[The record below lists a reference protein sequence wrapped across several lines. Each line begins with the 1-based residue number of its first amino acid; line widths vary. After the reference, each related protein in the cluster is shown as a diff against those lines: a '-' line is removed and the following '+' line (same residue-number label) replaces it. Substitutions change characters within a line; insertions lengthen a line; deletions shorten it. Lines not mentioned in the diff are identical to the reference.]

1 MYLKAT
7 LLAPV
12 ALAAACG
19 ANNIARDVE
28 PCAQITNMVSSASQA
43 QSSTSVSHELAYQ
56 CLMSMP
62 FDSDR
67 AIVFLTQVRKMLEF
81 QSTIDILKNPPSGYD
96 MPAVDLLG
104 GIDHI
109 LENVNNNS
117 YSSQFEMDLDVSDLI
132 NSAHD
137 GHLVFQLCSQSIFK
151 FQIDLPLVSISSDGL
166 SLPEVYT
173 LSDAK
178 AQKSGS
184 KDVSSI
190 ESITGTAVAEYLES
204 YALSQSLQDRD
215 AQYNR
220 LFPALARM
228 YTNTPTSQD
237 GIWASNRAW
246 TEGSELT
253 IKYSNGTSQTVQKT
267 ATPMERYFSY
277 QNGTE
282 LYNINCLPQSLPTET
297 SSDAGAEQASEA
309 TGLPGATLGS
319 PEGSIAGYFLNLT
332 GLQDTG
338 ILFLPTFSSSPS
350 QVAQVAVDFLQN
362 ATAAGKKNIL
372 IDVTANPGGYMST
385 GIDMSRIFFPSSF
398 PYTVTRFRAHDS
410 AKYLTQAYSR
420 DNTKDT
426 SNIFAYRQMVTP
438 SQETGFS
445 SWEDL
450 YGPHDILGS
459 SSSSL
464 SANFNYTSSS
474 TTSFPINGYGS
485 IPLNPDKAL
494 FAADNIA
501 IITDGDCVSTCA
513 FFVKLMKRQG
523 VRTITF
529 GGRPTNEPMQGVGGV
544 KGGQSLGV
552 DYINGYIQQAN
563 TLIRNSANTSS
574 PLLTQ
579 AEWKKFNESSPS
591 LAESFAWSGNLN
603 LRNEYDPGDDETPLQ
618 FVYEAAECRLFYTLE
633 NYLQQETIW
642 QAAAKAMFGTFGC
655 VNGSTGGTG
664 SLNHS

>member
-1 MYLKAT
+1 MHLKTT

-12 ALAAACG
+12 MLAAVVG
-19 ANNIARDVE
+19 ASKKARDIE
-28 PCAQITNMVSSASQA
+28 PCAQITNLVSSSNQD
-43 QSSTSVSHELAYQ
+43 QTTTSVSHELAFQ

-67 AIVFLTQVRKMLEF
+67 AVVFLNQVRKMLEF
-81 QSTIDILKNPPSGYD
+81 QSTVDILKNPPSGYD
-96 MPAVDLLG
+96 MPSTDLLG
-104 GIDHI
+104 GIDSI
-109 LENVNNNS
+109 LEKVDNGE
-117 YSSQFEMDLDVSDLI
+117 YSSQFEMDLDVSSLI
-132 NSAHD
+132 SSAHD
-137 GHLVFQLCSQSIFK
+137 GHLAFQLCSQSIFS
-151 FQIDLPLVSISSDGL
+151 FQIDLPLISISSDGL
-166 SLPEVYT
+166 SLPEVFT
-173 LSDAK
+173 LSDAR

-190 ESITGTAVAEYLES
+190 ESINGTAVADYLEL

-220 LFPALARM
+220 VFPALARIF
-228 YTNTPTSQD
+228 TNTPTDQN
-237 GIWASNRAW
+237 GIWATNGAW

-267 ATPMERYFSY
+267 AKPMERYFSY

-282 LYNINCLPQSLPTET
+282 LYNINCLPQSLPTEA
-297 SSDAGAEQASEA
+297 SSDAGAEQASEV
-309 TGLPGATLGS
+309 TGLPDATLGN
-319 PEGSIAGYFLNLT
+319 PEGSIAGYFSNLT
-332 GLQDTG
+332 SLQDTA
-338 ILFLPTFSSSPS
+338 ILFLPTFASSPS
-350 QVAQVAVDFLQN
+350 QVARVTVNFLQN
-362 ATAAGKKNIL
+362 AIAAGKKNIL

-398 PYTVTRFRAHDS
+398 PYTATRFRAHDA
-410 AKYLTQAYSR
+410 AKYLTQAYSQ
-420 DNTKDT
+420 DNTKDS
-426 SNIFAYRQMVTP
+426 SNIFAYREMVTP
-438 SQETGFS
+438 SQDTGFS

-450 YGPHDILGS
+450 YGPHDVLGS

-464 SANFNYTSSS
+464 LANFNYTASS
-474 TTSFPINGYGS
+474 TTVYPINGYGS
-485 IPLNPDKAL
+485 IPLKPSKAL
-494 FAADNIA
+494 FTAENIA

-523 VRTITF
+523 VRTIAF
-529 GGRPTNEPMQGVGGV
+529 GGRPKNEPMQGVGGV
-544 KGGQSLGV
+544 KGGQSLGI

-591 LAESFAWSGNLN
+591 LEESFAWSGNLN
-603 LRNEYDPGDDETPLQ
+603 LRNEYDPVDDQTPLQ

-633 NYLQQETIW
+633 NYLQQETVW
-642 QAAAKAMFGTFGC
+642 QAAAKAMFGSFGC
-655 VNGSTGGTG
+655 VNGSTGGEG
-664 SLNHS
+664 SL

>member
-1 MYLKAT
+1 MYLKAK
-7 LLAPV
+7 LFAPV
-12 ALAAACG
+12 ALAAVCG
-19 ANNIARDVE
+19 ANIARDIE
-28 PCAQITNMVSSASQA
+28 PCAQITNMVSSANQA
-43 QSSTSVSHELAYQ
+43 QTSTSISHELAYQ

-67 AIVFLTQVRKMLEF
+67 AVVFLTRVRKMLEF
-81 QSTIDILKNPPSGYD
+81 QSTVDILKDPPSGYD

-104 GIDHI
+104 GIDSI
-109 LENVNNNS
+109 LDNVNNET
-117 YSSQFEMDLDVSDLI
+117 YSSQFEMDLDVSNLI
-132 NSAHD
+132 KSAHD
-137 GHLVFQLCSQSIFK
+137 GHLVFQLCSQSIFS

-173 LSDAK
+173 MSDAK
-178 AQKSGS
+178 AQKDGS

-190 ESITGTAVAEYLES
+190 ESINGTAVAEYLES
-204 YALSQSLQDRD
+204 YAFSQSLQDRD

-220 LFPALARM
+220 VFPALARTF
-228 YTNTPTSQD
+228 TNTPTNQK
-237 GIWASNRAW
+237 GIWVSNGAW

-253 IKYSNGTSQTVQKT
+253 IKYSNGSSHTVQKT

-309 TGLPGATLGS
+309 IGLPGATLGN
-319 PEGSIAGYFLNLT
+319 PESSIAGYFSNLT
-332 GLQDTG
+332 GLQDTA

-385 GIDMSRIFFPSSF
+385 GIDMSRIFFPNSF
-398 PYTVTRFRAHDS
+398 PYTATRFRAHET

-426 SNIFAYRQMVTP
+426 SNIFAYMEMVTP
-438 SQETGFS
+438 NQQASFS
-445 SWEDL
+445 SWEGL

-464 SANFNYTSSS
+464 LANFNYTSSS
-474 TTSFPINGYGS
+474 SMSFPINGYGS
-485 IPLNPDKAL
+485 VPLNPDKAL
-494 FAADNIA
+494 FPAENIA

-523 VRTITF
+523 VRTIAF

-563 TLIRNSANTSS
+563 TLIRNAANTSS
-574 PLLTQ
+574 PLLTR

-603 LRNEYDPGDDETPLQ
+603 LRNEYDPDDDETPLQ

-633 NYLQQETIW
+633 NYLQQETVW
-642 QAAAKAMFGTFGC
+642 QAAAKAMFGSFRC

-664 SLNHS
+664 SLDDS